1 MRIANLA
8 VSITVIVMAV
18 SLFFIIILCHYI
30 MCNIQISFPVYFL
43 CLLKLPQTLKF
54 VSALTNPQIW
64 VLSFYAAC
72 GSLLICCMETQLSFI
87 RTPMALNFG
96 FLSNPALRFLYYILL
111 ATICLSL
118 GNVFAYIC
126 AGVLVGIAL
135 CNTYIL
141 MRYPAY
147 RKLRDQ
153 LAKEEDARIE
163 AAMRDKVRK
172 EAVSAMFS
180 RK

>member
-1 MRIANLA
+1 
-8 VSITVIVMAV
+8 
-18 SLFFIIILCHYI
+18 